1 VGRYIAIVALVVA
14 AAAAAVVLGTRTVTA
29 NRGIPTTAWTPSV
42 ISPQTQ
48 QAFRTGFSQI
58 VDKDLPSV
66 VNISSSRV
74 TGGNR
79 PNRLFPELDPFF
91 RKFFG
96 ELQPERVER
105 SLGSGVVV
113 RGDGYV
119 LTNNHVI
126 TGASDI
132 SVTLGDKR
140 NYKGRLVGADPLTD
154 LAVIKVDANNLPVV
168 PFADSSHVRVG
179 DIVLAMGN
187 PFGLSQTVT
196 MGIISAKGRAGLGIE
211 AYEDFLQTDAAIN
224 PGNSGGPL
232 VDTQGAIVGIN
243 TAILSARGG
252 NEGIGFAIPSSMAER
267 SLTQIVQTGKVV
279 RGYLGIIPQ
288 DITPAMARALHLN
301 QPKGVIVG
309 DVEDGAPAAQAGLQR
324 GDIILSVNGQPVDD
338 ANQLK
343 LRISSMAPGT
353 VAHLE
358 IQRDGNARRLD
369 VTLGE
374 MPANPQ
380 PLGTGMAPSGGGA
393 ALDGVTVGELTPDIR
408 DQLNLRSNVQGVVV
422 MSIRQNSAAADAG
435 LQPGDVIQEVNRKPV
450 TSVNDFNNAARNS
463 GRPILLLVNR
473 MGTTLYLAIE

>member
-1 VGRYIAIVALVVA
+1 MGRYIAIVALVVA